1 MLTRYNPPMT
11 VSILE
16 MLGLSRG
23 SDARAVSAATG
34 TDTVRRIVS
43 ELERLDETQA
53 KFLAGFA
60 YVLSRVAAADH
71 HISDEET
78 EKMVTILCER
88 GHLSDE
94 QAVLVVEIAKTQHKL
109 FGGTE
114 DFLVTREF
122 RAHATDAQ
130 RTDLLDC
137 LFALS
142 AVDQMITP
150 DEESQIRQIASELGF
165 DHKAFVEARIA
176 YSSHRSVLRDFRE
189 RHR

>member
-1 MLTRYNPPMT
+1 MPL
-11 VSILE
+11 SILE

-23 SDARAVSAATG
+23 PEPVTVAAGQG

-43 ELERLDETQA
+43 KLEQLDEAQA

-78 EKMVTILCER
+78 EKMVAILRER
-88 GHLSDE
+88 GHLSGE
-94 QAVLVVEIAKTQHKL
+94 QAVLVIEIAKTQHKL
-109 FGGTE
+109 AGGTE

-122 RAHATDAQ
+122 CSHTTEAQ
-130 RTDLLDC
+130 RRDLLEC
-137 LFALS
+137 LFAVS
-142 AVDQMITP
+142 AVDQAITP

-165 DHKAFVEARIA
+165 DHKTFVGVRLA
-176 YSSHRSVLRDFRE
+176 YSSHRSVLRDFRK

>member
-1 MLTRYNPPMT
+1 MPL
-11 VSILE
+11 SLLE
-16 MLGLSRG
+16 MLGLTRG
-23 SDARAVSAATG
+23 DRSPEVAAEEAG
-34 TDTVRRIVS
+34 TDTVRRIVA
-43 ELERLDETQA
+43 ELERLDEPQA

-78 EKMVTILCER
+78 EKMVVILRER

-109 FGGTE
+109 FGATE

-122 RAHATDAQ
+122 KALASDAQ
-130 RTDLLDC
+130 RRDLLDC
-137 LFALS
+137 LFAVS
-142 AVDQMITP
+142 AADHTITT
-150 DEESQIRQIASELGF
+150 DEEAQIRQIASELGF
-165 DHKAFVEARIA
+165 DHKEFVRVRLA